1 VRHFIYLRYDAPKIL
16 IPESVNNGDDFY
28 KILGFKY
35 WYDGSPY
42 IGSMYLKEPYLHSEL
57 TEKGFHLPEFHRGE
71 ALIKQ
76 EDLLSSF
83 DFMQSKGFQIAIHAQ
98 GDNAIQEVVSVFEKL
113 NQKYPIEKYRNRLEH
128 CLLLPSELM
137 PQMKKLNLTS
147 SFHINHILYY
157 GDALKND
164 ILGESRSEKILPIN
178 SFVQQ
183 QQPFSLHS
191 DQPMYQCIPLLLLN
205 TAVNRTSESGTVL
218 GKEEK
223 ISVLEGLKALT
234 IYAAWQFHCE
244 DKLGSFVKN
253 KYADMVLLDKNPLL
267 VNPDE
272 IKNINV
278 LQTFVAGKSIF
289 LKK

>member
-1 VRHFIYLRYDAPKIL
+1 
-16 IPESVNNGDDFY
+16 
-28 KILGFKY
+28 
-35 WYDGSPY
+35 
-42 IGSMYLKEPYLHSEL
+42 
-57 TEKGFHLPEFHRGE
+57 
-71 ALIKQ
+71 
-76 EDLLSSF
+76 
-83 DFMQSKGFQIAIHAQ
+83 
-98 GDNAIQEVVSVFEKL
+98 
-113 NQKYPIEKYRNRLEH
+113 
-128 CLLLPSELM
+128 M
-137 PQMKKLNLTS
+137 PQIKKLNLTS

-183 QQPFSLHS
+183 KQPFSLHS

-253 KYADMVLLDKNPLL
+253 KYADMVMLDKNPLH